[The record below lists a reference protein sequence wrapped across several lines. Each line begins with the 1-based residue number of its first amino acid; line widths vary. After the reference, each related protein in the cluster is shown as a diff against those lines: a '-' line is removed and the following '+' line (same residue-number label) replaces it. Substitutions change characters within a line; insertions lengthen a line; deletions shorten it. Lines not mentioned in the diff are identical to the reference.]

1 MPNGYNQSDGGEVA
15 HTGKRHRAPRI
26 NFSKQSTGR
35 MTFGESLRRFRNTYN
50 LKQNKVAESIGM
62 TPQQYMRYEKDMMWP
77 SVALVV
83 NIADAFNVS
92 ADYLLGLSDE
102 PHPTAYNER
111 EVKAAFALRDAV
123 RSVMMQ

>member
-1 MPNGYNQSDGGEVA
+1 MAIKKIQI
-15 HTGKRHRAPRI
+15 GKYL
-26 NFSKQSTGR
+26 K
-35 MTFGESLRRFRNTYN
+35 RFREHFN

-62 TPQQYMRYEKDMMWP
+62 TPQQYMRYEKDMMSP

-111 EVKAAFALRDAV
+111 EVKEAFAIRDAV
-123 RSVMMQ
+123 RTIQGVFQPPGQVPAQ

>member
-1 MPNGYNQSDGGEVA
+1 
-15 HTGKRHRAPRI
+15 
-26 NFSKQSTGR
+26 